1 MTGRKK
7 KCPVLKFVA
16 FLHIA
21 TAVIVGSQAHAKT
34 ITVAYPS
41 PSWNTSL
48 PVSMAKEFGLFAAEG
63 LEVRPVYVRGGPVV
77 MAALLGG
84 DADFAVIAG
93 VTAVTSIQRGA
104 DIVIVGGHTAYID
117 QVLIG
122 AKGITKLSDLKGK
135 VIGVTGAGGV
145 TEFATVE
152 ALARNGLV
160 RDRDYTVMYSGNSPA
175 RVNAMESGIIQA
187 AAFSAIEK
195 VIMEQKGYPLLLETG
210 KSIPEFPFMVIVTSR
225 HKSKSNPSEVNA
237 FLKALRNS
245 MNLIQSSK
253 EKVIAAALKK
263 DPGANASV
271 LRKSLDYTVDSF
283 SITLEKKNIQ
293 ALVSAAKLGVSVD
306 APGAMDKFFVD
317 EFMTKALN
325 SK

>member
-1 MTGRKK
+1 MKHLI
-7 KCPVLKFVA
+7 LKFIA
-16 FLHIA
+16 LFWIA
-21 TAVIVGSQAHAKT
+21 TAVVVASQAHGKT

-93 VTAVTSIQRGA
+93 VTAVTSIHRGA
-104 DIVIVGGHTAYID
+104 DIVIVGGHTTYID

-122 AKGITKLSDLKGK
+122 AKGVTKLTDLKGK

-145 TEFATVE
+145 TEFATIE
-152 ALARNGLV
+152 ALARKGLV
-160 RDRDYTVMYSGNSPA
+160 RDKDYTVMYSGNSPA

-210 KSIPEFPFMVIVTSR
+210 KSIPEFPFMVVVTSR
-225 HKSKSNPSEVNA
+225 QKLKSNPSEVNA

-245 MNLIQSSK
+245 MNLIQNSK
-253 EKVIAAALKK
+253 EKVIAAALNK
-263 DPGANASV
+263 DPAANASV

-283 SITLEKKNIQ
+283 SITLGKKNIQ
-293 ALVSAAKLGVSVD
+293 ALVSAAKLGVNTD
-306 APGAMDKFFVD
+306 APGTIDKFFVD
-317 EFMTKALN
+317 EFMNKVLATK
-325 SK
+325 